1 MPATRTMPLDR
12 KNASKSRTQVRKVV
26 IGKGRVA
33 VTLYLHKK
41 DAIKLAKEIQA
52 EWPTKFRSS

>member
-1 MPATRTMPLDR
+1 MPLDR
-12 KNASKSRTQVRKVV
+12 KSASKNRTQVRKVV
-26 IGKGRVA
+26 IGKARVA